1 MERELKIKVCGM
13 RNQEN
18 IAALSDLG
26 VDYLGFIF
34 YDKSSRSAVDLDFN
48 VESNELIRTGVFV
61 NEAVD
66 FVQKK
71 IKDYKLNAIQL
82 HGDESPRYCKALIQ
96 KDLSIIK
103 VFSIGE
109 SFDFESIKDY
119 EEYCDYFL
127 FDTKGKERGGNGI
140 VFNWSLLENYKGTNP
155 FFLSGGI
162 SPESIDAVKA
172 FKHKKLFGLDLNS
185 KFEIE
190 PGLKN
195 IDQLKLFIDGIRS

>member
-26 VDYLGFIF
+26 ADYVGFIF
-34 YDKSSRSAVDLDFN
+34 YNKSSRSAIDLDIN
-48 VESNELIRTGVFV
+48 VESNDLIRTGVFV

-96 KDLSIIK
+96 KGLSIIK

-109 SFDFESIKDY
+109 SFDFESTIAY
-119 EEYCDYFL
+119 EEFCDYFL
-127 FDTKGKERGGNGI
+127 FDTKGKERGGNGV
-140 VFNWSLLENYKGTNP
+140 VFNWSLLENYNGSLP

-162 SPESIDAVKA
+162 SPESIDAIKA
-172 FKHKKLFGLDLNS
+172 FQHEKLFGLDLNS
-185 KFEIE
+185 KFEIQ

-195 IDQLKLFIDGIRS
+195 IDQLKTFIDGIRS